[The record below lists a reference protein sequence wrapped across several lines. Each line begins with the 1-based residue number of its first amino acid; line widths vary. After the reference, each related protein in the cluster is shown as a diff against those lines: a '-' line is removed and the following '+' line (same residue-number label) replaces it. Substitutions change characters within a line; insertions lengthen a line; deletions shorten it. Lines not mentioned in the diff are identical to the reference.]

1 MVISQITIVFGLGLD
16 PLVKNLDDPRV
27 LENRLRQLQALREF
41 EVDDSFE
48 PTQGILA

>member
-1 MVISQITIVFGLGLD
+1 VSAAHGTSLSDDRLRV
-16 PLVKNLDDPRV
+16 VKPV